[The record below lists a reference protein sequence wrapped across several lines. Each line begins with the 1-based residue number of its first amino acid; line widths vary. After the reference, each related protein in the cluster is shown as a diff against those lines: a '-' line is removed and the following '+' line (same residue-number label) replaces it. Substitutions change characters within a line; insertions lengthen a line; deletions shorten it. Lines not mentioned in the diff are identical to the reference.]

1 MSKKYFLYYWLPP
14 IVLILVIF
22 FSSSQSYEQQDI
34 RPQLA
39 RYLNM
44 HQVEQMFSGV
54 RFYYEGTEVSVQ
66 SMGPSGFLEFFIRKA
81 AHFGAN
87 FLLGF
92 LIYRALVYYTY
103 FSIQKRVIGS
113 ILFIF
118 GFASLD
124 EIHQIF
130 VSTRTPRLA
139 DVLVDSIG
147 GLVGIVIC
155 MLIYIRI
162 ENLSKS

>member
-1 MSKKYFLYYWLPP
+1 MNKKYFLYYWLPP

-34 RPQLA
+34 RPH
-39 RYLNM
+39 LNM

-81 AHFGAN
+81 AHFGTN

-124 EIHQIF
+124 EIHQVF

-139 DVLVDSIG
+139 DVFVDSIG

-162 ENLSKS
+162 ENLSKN